1 MLSYSHYNLLKKMAM
16 YIILGIISFI
26 FLAPFLWAVSTSLKV
41 PEDVFTKTPQ
51 WIPTPPTLEVYK
63 NVLNPKGAITAQGYY
78 ADPFALYLLNSFIV
92 AICVTAGNLVIGSL
106 AAYGFSRLKF
116 PGRDV
121 LFTIAMV
128 SLLIPIV
135 ATLIP
140 RFIIVRTFRWIDTYQ
155 GLMGP
160 YIAGAASTF
169 LLRQYFLTIPMELEE
184 AAKIDGA
191 SVWQRYW
198 HVVLPNAIPALL
210 TVFIFMFIFSWNLF
224 LWPLIVTSSKEM
236 RVVTIGLVYMRG
248 TIFTD
253 YRILMCGAVLS
264 ALPAIILFVFLQ
276 RYYLKGIAMTG
287 LKF

>member
-1 MLSYSHYNLLKKMAM
+1 
-16 YIILGIISFI
+16 
-26 FLAPFLWAVSTSLKV
+26 
-41 PEDVFTKTPQ
+41 
-51 WIPTPPTLEVYK
+51 
-63 NVLNPKGAITAQGYY
+63 
-78 ADPFALYLLNSFIV
+78 
-92 AICVTAGNLVIGSL
+92 
-106 AAYGFSRLKF
+106 
-116 PGRDV
+116 
-121 LFTIAMV
+121 
-128 SLLIPIV
+128 LLIPIV

-155 GLMGP
+155 GLIGP
-160 YIAGAASTF
+160 YIAGSASTF

-198 HVVLPNAIPALL
+198 HVILPNAVPALL

-248 TIFTD
+248 TVFTD

-264 ALPAIILFVFLQ
+264 ALPAIILFIFLQ